1 MTDAPPSTKSA
12 THYHQAFRAS
22 SENPVYNNGTPTIWP
37 DTDLPQMEINQ
48 SLLDQDFAPTTSHAP
63 PNSDATEFFPDDPNS
78 AYQRFGPPDL
88 DNWLPDSGATSH
100 YTPVFS
106 DLRDVESC
114 HVPVSLADGT
124 TKIST
129 FKGTTDCY
137 FTTTEGQKSILGLV
151 DVYYIEG
158 LSHRLLSLTAIS
170 ATQNFTIIIQN
181 RATTIG
187 FPNNATY
194 TWPTILNELPSEQ
207 AFSMIAQPITNLDD
221 DTSASPAITFEQHLD
236 TSITPDS
243 TQPMATLPLEIT
255 SRRLAHRN
263 FRNLMTGSLHN
274 VWNDH
279 ILSPATDTNTWPIR
293 ISISQKRARSKVPL
307 RQGSEPFHQLHLD
320 LLRNPFRFG
329 LTTSTNFSAYL
340 FIVTTPGKLTGW
352 IGLPTESTASILTA
366 LQSWLTQSELL
377 GRTKSVRFIRTDA
390 GTAFTSAKFISACTN
405 LGIKVEAAAPEHQE
419 MNGICEAKW
428 REVHNTANILLNTAR
443 LGGAFFHHAHA
454 YAVHIVN
461 SCPAKNVI
469 DKDGNPTTP
478 FHFSYGRKPSLN
490 NFRVFGCPVYF
501 KRYEPTFR
509 NKLITYKQQLQR
521 ASRGTFIG
529 FPDNSAGWLV
539 YCPDHPQR
547 IITTRDAYFDEDF
560 SSALSFDSKPFAG
573 ALPIRSHMDPNGLQN
588 IENSE
593 PTIIHQT
600 GSVASLGISPSSF
613 IEETTTEDPFK
624 TNT

>member
-1 MTDAPPSTKSA
+1 MEINPSLTDNDFVPSMSHSPPST
-12 THYHQAFRAS
+12 
-22 SENPVYNNGTPTIWP
+22 
-37 DTDLPQMEINQ
+37 
-48 SLLDQDFAPTTSHAP
+48 
-63 PNSDATEFFPDDPNS
+63 DAIEYFPDDPMS
-78 AYQRFGPPDL
+78 TYQRFGPPDL

-106 DLRDVESC
+106 DLHDVEPC

-129 FKGTTDCY
+129 FKGTTDCF
-137 FTTTEGQKSILGLV
+137 FTTTEGQKAILGLA

-170 ATQNFTIIIQN
+170 ATQNFTVIIQN
-181 RATTIG
+181 RATTIR
-187 FPNNATY
+187 FPNNSTY
-194 TWPTILNELPSEQ
+194 TWPTILQELPSEQ
-207 AFSMIAQPITNLDD
+207 AFSMTSQPNTTSD
-221 DTSASPAITFEQHLD
+221 DTSNSPAITFEQHLD
-236 TSITPDS
+236 TSTNPNPD
-243 TQPMATLPLEIT
+243 QPTATLPLEIT

-263 FRNLMTGSLHN
+263 FRNLMTGSLHH

-279 ILSPATDTNTWPIR
+279 ILSPATDTQTWPIR

-329 LTTSTNFSAYL
+329 LTTSTNYSAYL

-352 IGLPTESTASILTA
+352 IGLPTESTLSILTA

-377 GRTKSVRFIRTDA
+377 GRTQSVRFIRTDA
-390 GTAFTSAKFISACTN
+390 GTAFTSAKFISTCTN

-428 REVHNTANILLNTAR
+428 REVHNIANTLLNTAR

-454 YAVHIVN
+454 YAVQIVN
-461 SCPAKNVI
+461 ACPAKNVT
-469 DKDGNPTTP
+469 DQDGNPTTP
-478 FHFSYGRKPSLN
+478 FHYSYGRKPSLI

-529 FPDNSAGWLV
+529 FPENSAGWLV
-539 YCPDHPQR
+539 YSPR
-547 IITTRDAYFDEDF
+547 
-560 SSALSFDSKPFAG
+560 
-573 ALPIRSHMDPNGLQN
+573 
-588 IENSE
+588 
-593 PTIIHQT
+593 
-600 GSVASLGISPSSF
+600 PSS
-613 IEETTTEDPFK
+613 
-624 TNT
+624 TNYHNP